1 MQPAQHHEHGYVVEL
16 PSADFKRIAGK
27 VAPILKVTC
36 SMLRVVSAVASPIA
50 KLAGVEAPTYTQEF
64 GFHDVLQGKAT
75 GQPQLF
81 GAYMPNVKVPNGVR
95 AVRQGNY
102 KLLYYTH
109 SGRRQLFNLE
119 KDSWETNDLIG
130 DPKHQ
135 EIAEELM
142 AALENWME
150 KSGDPLGKE

>member
-1 MQPAQHHEHGYVVEL
+1 MIMAGPGVPSGESREGFAYLHGIYPTL
-16 PSADFKRIAGK
+16 
-27 VAPILKVTC
+27 
-36 SMLRVVSAVASPIA
+36 A
-50 KLAGVEAPTYTQEF
+50 KLAGIQAPSYTQRF
-64 GFHDVLQGKAT
+64 GFHDVMIGKGT

-95 AVRQGNY
+95 AVRQGNH

-109 SGRRQLFNLE
+109 SGRRQLFDLE
-119 KDSWETNDLIG
+119 NDSWETNDLIG

-135 EIAEELM
+135 EIAEQLM

-150 KSGDPLGKE
+150 NSGDPLGRQ